1 MKVDFVSISMNNKN
15 TITANQSN
23 QSTFQDNIF
32 QLIDVFVELCFA
44 DINSA
49 QRTSQFKIL
58 ALQLGYSQEE
68 IQKVV
73 IIGRSEYSK
82 LLDEV
87 NTSNA

>member
-1 MKVDFVSISMNNKN
+1 MNNKN
-15 TITANQSN
+15 IITPEQGGQA
-23 QSTFQDNIF
+23 TYQDNIL
-32 QLIDVFVELCFA
+32 QLIDVFIELCFD

-58 ALQLGYSQEE
+58 ALQLGYSQKD

-82 LLDEV
+82 LLDEI

>member
-1 MKVDFVSISMNNKN
+1 MNNKSI
-15 TITANQSN
+15 ITADQSS
-23 QSTFQDNIF
+23 QATFQDNIL
-32 QLIDVFVELCFA
+32 QLIDVFVEICFD

-49 QRTSQFKIL
+49 QRISQFKIL
-58 ALQLGYSQEE
+58 ALQLGYSQKE

-82 LLDEV
+82 LLDEI